1 MLVALEKLHQLGII
15 SPNYPSR
22 KLPIQQL
29 LATIAVR
36 GISAILNLMELLT
49 CLLTAKSV
57 LEIPIS

>member
-15 SPNYPSR
+15 SPNYPSQ

-57 LEIPIS
+57 LKIPIS